1 MADEKVTTQGPEV
14 PASPPDANTPP
25 QTPPEQTPPP
35 GAKGPEE
42 VTGFHDVIKHPEF
55 QPFLQRQIEEQ
66 VAARTADTVAQVLQQ
81 MGVTKNGN
89 GNQPDQE
96 AAEDLKKLMDNFEVD
111 EKRAKE
117 LISWRDQGIEK
128 HVKPFKERFDV
139 LDLSMRFGLVFQQNA
154 DAKQYEPKML
164 EIFKGMNEAEKNFV
178 MNSQEGATFLY
189 DTAKKR
195 AGILP
200 PAARYA
206 GTSGPSRST
215 PPAQK
220 IGDADTQVA
229 QAVDALKKG
238 DRASYER
245 IIAQVGRR

>member
-1 MADEKVTTQGPEV
+1 MVDEPVKPQGPDV

-25 QTPPEQTPPP
+25 QTPPQEPPQP
-35 GAKGPEE
+35 GAKGPEG
-42 VTGFHDVIKHPEF
+42 VAGFHDVIKHPEF

-89 GNQPDQE
+89 GNTPDQE
-96 AAEDLKKLMDNFEVD
+96 AEDVKKLMDNFDVD

-117 LISWRDQGIEK
+117 LISWRDTGIEK

-139 LDLSMRFGLVFQQNA
+139 LDLSMRFGAVFQQNA
-154 DAKQYEPKML
+154 DAKQYEGKML
-164 EIFKGMNEAEKNFV
+164 EIFKGMNDAEKNFV

-195 AGILP
+195 SGILP

-206 GTSGPSRST
+206 GTSTPSRST

-229 QAVDALKKG
+229 QAVDALNKG
-238 DRASYER
+238 DRATYDR
-245 IIAQVGRR
+245 IMAQVARR